1 MDHSDSTNKKGRM
14 HMSSLS
20 RRNFVRASA
29 IPLALLAVTGCQAA
43 PPAPTPEPLPPGASK
58 LFLTVDMVQ
67 STKNLPADQA
77 VAKGCVMTNRFPRNG
92 EIVWRAKIYDGKSG
106 DSMDDKGVNKA
117 SVTLANGVAVDMK
130 YGGHPGKQPVDY
142 YWTGS
147 WPVPTDQPTG
157 TLNFSIAATAPDG
170 RTGSFKPLA
179 VAASLLTITE
189 ETLATI
195 PTPVAAAAPAAPA
208 ASPTK

>member
-1 MDHSDSTNKKGRM
+1 
-14 HMSSLS
+14 MSNLS

-29 IPLALLAVTGCQAA
+29 VPLALLAVAGCQSA

-58 LFLTVDMVQ
+58 LFMAVDMVQ
-67 STKNLPADQA
+67 STKNIPADQA
-77 VAKGCVMTNRFPRNG
+77 TSKGCVMTNRFPRNS

-106 DSMDDKGVNKA
+106 DAMDDKGVSKA
-117 SVTLANGVAVDMK
+117 TISLANGVALDMK

-142 YWTGS
+142 YWTGN
-147 WPVPTDQPTG
+147 WPVPIDAPTG
-157 TLNFSIAATAPDG
+157 TLNFSVAATATDG

-179 VAASLLTITE
+179 VASSLLTITE

-195 PTPVAAAAPAAPA
+195 PTPVAAAAPAA
-208 ASPTK
+208 SPTK

>member
-1 MDHSDSTNKKGRM
+1 
-14 HMSSLS
+14 MSNLS

-29 IPLALLAVTGCQAA
+29 IPLALLAVTGCQTA
-43 PPAPTPEPLPPGASK
+43 PAAPTPEPLPPGASK

-67 STKNLPADQA
+67 STLNIPPDQA
-77 VAKGCVMTNRFPRNG
+77 AAKGCVMTNRFPRNS

-106 DSMDDKGVNKA
+106 DPLDDKGVNKA
-117 SVTLANGVAVDMK
+117 MVSLANGVNLDMK

-142 YWTGS
+142 YWTAN
-147 WPVPTDQPTG
+147 WPVPIDQPTG
-157 TLNFSIAATAPDG
+157 TLNYSVAASTADG

-179 VAASLLTITE
+179 IAPSLLTITE

-195 PTPVAAAAPAAPA
+195 PTPVAAAPPAPA
-208 ASPTK
+208 PTK